1 MIRDAV
7 FISVTIPRG
16 RESSLGASGRF
27 PPRGILP
34 WVPAAISR
42 RGESFPGCQRPFPAT
57 GNSSL
62 GASGHFPPR
71 GILPW
76 VSAAVSRRGEFFS
89 ESRRWFRKREKH
101 RRVCQRYFSRN
112 GASYRRLRLARCSRY
127 LAFCLAEPLPCAPVI
142 YCFFLALVFTFFSD
156 RGVAE
161 EPLRKV
167 IPPPEMM
174 SSMSI

>member
-1 MIRDAV
+1 MTKTASLNIFRGAV
-7 FISVTIPRG
+7 FISVIFSRGGISSFYSPRPFPAAG
-16 RESSLGASGRF
+16 NPSQGASGRF

-42 RGESFPGCQRPFPAT
+42 GGES
-57 GNSSL
+57 
-62 GASGHFPPR
+62 
-71 GILPW
+71 
-76 VSAAVSRRGEFFS
+76 FS

-101 RRVCQRYFSRN
+101 RRVCQRCFSRN

-156 RGVAE
+156 RSVAE